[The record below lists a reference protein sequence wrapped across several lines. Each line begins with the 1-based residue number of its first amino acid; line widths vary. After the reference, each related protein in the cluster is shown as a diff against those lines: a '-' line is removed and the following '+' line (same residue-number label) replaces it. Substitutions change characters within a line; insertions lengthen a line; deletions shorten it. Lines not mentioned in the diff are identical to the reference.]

1 MLDTCVYIDILQ
13 RRVPERVKRL
23 LTVRLSPIIPVL
35 SLQS

>member
-13 RRVPERVKRL
+13 RRVPKRAKRL
-23 LTVRLSPIIPVL
+23 MTVRLSPIIPVL